1 MAYQPINTG
10 TVADDGTGDTL
21 RDAGGKIN
29 ENFVELYAREEMASG
44 DATKLA
50 AIEAG
55 ATADQTGAEI
65 KVLYEAEA
73 DTNAYDDAAVTKVGL
88 AVVSNVTGITGAT
101 AIANQVI
108 ISQANYDAIGTPDAN
123 TIYHIVG

>member
-1 MAYQPINTG
+1 MAYPEPLPTVGGDDDAWGPILNDAIGSIDGRLNT
-10 TVADDGTGDTL
+10 A
-21 RDAGGKIN
+21 
-29 ENFVELYAREEMASG
+29 E
-44 DATKLA
+44 TKLSGV
-50 AIEAG
+50 EAG

-65 KVLYEAEA
+65 KAAYEAEA

-88 AVVSNVTGITGAT
+88 AVVSNVTGITGAS
-101 AIANQVI
+101 AVVNQVI